1 MDKAHGIRA
10 IPRPSKPDDPDTIA
24 EVVRGIE
31 ATTRQALRRFMAAL
45 VLAVTL
51 VLGVLVGIGAPLPLV
66 GAVLGL
72 AVLVTFAPSPR
83 RSR

>member
-31 ATTRQALRRFMAAL
+31 ATTRQALRRFTVAL
-45 VLAVTL
+45 ILAVTL
-51 VLGVLVGIGAPLPLV
+51 VLGVLVGMAPVRSALEPSQKPL
-66 GAVLGL
+66 AREDQQ
-72 AVLVTFAPSPR
+72 P
-83 RSR
+83 